1 MVFSKCARFVH
12 VQLFSCCVTWFVV
25 YSLKALL
32 ILDDSA
38 VAPERAA
45 VVPVFKEYKQGFT
58 PREGNMVV
66 SLKEHNQPELEKF
79 ETHPEKR
86 YRSCM
91 AFPHD
96 YYLIFYSIRKLC
108 VVSSIPCAD
117 HCAQFIIAHVSGLL

>member
-1 MVFSKCARFVH
+1 M
-12 VQLFSCCVTWFVV
+12 LFSCCVTWYVV

-45 VVPVFKEYKQGFT
+45 VVPVFKEHEQGFT
-58 PREGNMVV
+58 PGEGNMVV

-79 ETHPEKR
+79 ETRPEKW

-91 AFPHD
+91 AFKCD
-96 YYLIFYSIRKLC
+96 CYLIFYSIRELC
-108 VVSSIPCAD
+108 VASSISCAD
-117 HCAQFIIAHVSGLL
+117 HCAQFIITHVSGSL